1 MKLAWTSL
9 TIFNVL
15 IFWNKCIHLM
25 LLSGCLSWH
34 RTHLS
39 FKRNQNSELLPCCPP
54 QPALS
59 SRATSLSEQEVCG
72 LHPVPP
78 ECEEKTALVWDC
90 GLLGFPWVLLEM
102 EFQRTYRCLTR
113 IPLGI
118 RGLRPWVF
126 YTLFHLPFLCQQF
139 ITWLNRDL
147 RESALPVSFF
157 GVPSLF
163 PYLYAPQIVSD
174 ENTQFFQSLS

>member
-34 RTHLS
+34 RKHLS

-78 ECEEKTALVWDC
+78 ECEEKTALVWDW

-102 EFQRTYRCLTR
+102 EFQQDIYRCLTR

-126 YTLFHLPFLCQQF
+126 YILFQFPSAIPLSAVYNLAQQ
-139 ITWLNRDL
+139 
-147 RESALPVSFF
+147 RESALPVPFLI
-157 GVPSLF
+157 PSLF

-174 ENTQFFQSLS
+174 ENTQFSRA